1 MQLRARKWPIFGV
14 HCSDL
19 PRGNTRMTS
28 ASLGRRFG
36 AILYD
41 SLLVLALMFLG
52 TLPFIAVR
60 GGQPVDPGNILYQ
73 VILLLITYL
82 FFVVFWSRF
91 GRTLGLQSWRLRIET
106 ADGSKPGFAA
116 ASLRFF
122 AAIISWLPA
131 GLGFWWQLWDKD
143 GLTWH
148 DRLSGTCLRHYP

>member
-1 MQLRARKWPIFGV
+1 
-14 HCSDL
+14 
-19 PRGNTRMTS
+19 MTT

-52 TLPFIAVR
+52 TLPFVAIR
-60 GGQPVDPGNILYQ
+60 GGQPVDPGNMLYR
-73 VILLLITYL
+73 VTLLLIAYL
-82 FFVVFWSRF
+82 FFVGFWSGH
-91 GRTLGLQSWRLRIET
+91 GRTLGLQSWRLKIET
-106 ADGSKPGFAA
+106 ADGGKPGFAA
-116 ASLRFF
+116 ASFRFI

-148 DRLSGTCLRHYP
+148 DRLSGTCLRQYPKDMGQSPVEN